1 MSRENLIEKLIS
13 KLSKV
18 SIYCPRVGCP
28 RVVPEFPAEL
38 VGLGLGFDC
47 GLVIGFPVTLVGL
60 GLGFDCGLVIGFPVT
75 LVGLGLLLEFEFCFV
90 IGFPAGS
97 VGLGFNV

>member
-60 GLGFDCGLVIGFPVT
+60 GL
-75 LVGLGLLLEFEFCFV
+75 LLEFEFCFV